1 MKTREGKREKKKQ
14 NGDRERDETF
24 LFFPSFENFTPKKK
38 TQPLSTSSLPPFPLQ
53 TQPHNSSIDFEI
65 IVIDD
70 ASPDGTADV
79 VRRLSAAYG
88 PDRVLLRSR
97 PGKLGLGTAYAFGL
111 ESARGDFVLLMDA
124 DLSHHPRHIPQMLE
138 AQRQTGAG
146 VVSGTRYATGGGV
159 CGWGTRRKVISR
171 GANTLAALL
180 LLPPFDLS
188 ARGSRALA
196 ASALG
201 ALGLRRKDDTAESDS
216 AAAPRYEPVA
226 SLSDLTGSF
235 RLYRAD
241 LLRKLIPQVKSK
253 GYAFQM
259 EIAVR
264 AAREPRAVLAEVPI
278 VFVDRLFGSSKLGG
292 AEITMFVRGLLKL
305 FFTT

>member
-1 MKTREGKREKKKQ
+1 MVGSIES
-14 NGDRERDETF
+14 ETF
-24 LFFPSFENFTPKKK
+24 LFFPFENLLNLFNPDLL
-38 TQPLSTSSLPPFPLQ
+38 PLL
-53 TQPHNSSIDFEI
+53 SSIDFEI

-79 VRRLSAAYG
+79 VRKLSAAYG

-111 ESARGDFVLLMDA
+111 DHARGDFVLLMDA
-124 DLSHHPRHIPQMLE
+124 DLSHHPRHIPQMIE
-138 AQRQTGAG
+138 AQRQTGAA
-146 VVSGTRYATGGGV
+146 VVSGTRYVRGGGV

-180 LLPPFDLS
+180 LLPPDFLGG
-188 ARGSRALA
+188 ARRLA
-196 ASALG
+196 SSALG
-201 ALGLRRKDDTAESDS
+201 KLGLLKTRSESQDFVT
-216 AAAPRYEPVA
+216 YEPVS

-235 RLYRAD
+235 RLFRAD
-241 LLRKLIPQVKSK
+241 VLKKLIPQVKSK

-264 AAREPRAVLAEVPI
+264 AARERGAVLAEVPI

-292 AEITMFVRGLLKL
+292 AEITLFVRGLLKL

>member
-1 MKTREGKREKKKQ
+1 MTGRS
-14 NGDRERDETF
+14 RERNLSF
-24 LFFPSFENFTPKKK
+24 LSFENLLS
-38 TQPLSTSSLPPFPLQ
+38 TQPLFHNPDLLQNAPL
-53 TQPHNSSIDFEI
+53 SSIDFEI

-79 VRRLSAAYG
+79 VRKLSRAYG
-88 PDRVLLRSR
+88 PQRVLLRSR

-111 ESARGDFVLLMDA
+111 KSASGDFVLLMDA
-124 DLSHHPRHIPQMLE
+124 DLSHHPRHIPQMIE

-171 GANTLAALL
+171 GANTLATLL
-180 LLPPFDLS
+180 LLPPDLFGGLRS
-188 ARGSRALA
+188 LASSVLSR
-196 ASALG
+196 
-201 ALGLRRKDDTAESDS
+201 LGLSQKRSEEEETV
-216 AAAPRYEPVA
+216 YFPVS

-235 RLYRAD
+235 RLFRAD
-241 LLRKLIPQVKSK
+241 VLKKLIPLVTSK

-264 AAREPRAVLAEVPI
+264 AARERGAVLAEVPV

-292 AEITMFVRGLLKL
+292 AEITLFVRGLLKL